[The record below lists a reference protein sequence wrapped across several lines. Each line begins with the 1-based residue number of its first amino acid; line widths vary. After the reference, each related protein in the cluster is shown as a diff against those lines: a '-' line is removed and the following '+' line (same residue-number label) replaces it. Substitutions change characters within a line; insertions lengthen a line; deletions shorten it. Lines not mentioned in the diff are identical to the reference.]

1 MKVNQNIKINPKYKL
16 MALLSLLLAMG
27 CTRYEHKNVI
37 LDMKK
42 DGTKR
47 TLLIR
52 DVETGIE
59 RIFVADEY
67 RYGRVVSGL
76 YRDYDC
82 LPKGDTVTIVVGGIY
97 SDKAYT
103 DYRVLSSNDLT
114 LRYNTDS
121 VFNRRQ
127 RERFAKEAKKF
138 SNMGQN
144 KFGGQHK

>member
-1 MKVNQNIKINPKYKL
+1 MKNQNLKINPKYKL
-16 MALLSLLLAMG
+16 MVLLSLLLVTG

-37 LDMKK
+37 LDIKK

-47 TLLIR
+47 DVLIQ

-76 YRDYDC
+76 YSDYDY
-82 LPKGDTVTIVVGGIY
+82 LTKGDPVTIVVGGIY

-103 DYRVLSSNDLT
+103 DYRVLSSDELT
-114 LRYNTDS
+114 LLYNTDS

-127 RERFAKEAKKF
+127 RKRYAEAKIKF
-138 SNMGQN
+138 DNMEQN
-144 KFGGQHK
+144 VLGGMNK